1 MTKISTLIREVRTL
15 RKEVRN
21 STLFRKRI
29 YTLKEASI
37 VLGISYSQI
46 QKLVSSK
53 QIPHSKPTGKLIFI
67 RRRDLEKFV
76 MKNRIESEDEMDTI
90 IADRILNLKL
100 NSKL

>member
-1 MTKISTLIREVRTL
+1 MTKISKLTREVRTL
-15 RKEVRN
+15 RKELKQ
-21 STLFRKRI
+21 SILFRKRI

-37 VLGISYSQI
+37 VLGVSYSQI

-76 MKNRIESEDEMDTI
+76 MKNRVECEDNLDTLV
-90 IADRILNLKL
+90 ADSLLNLK
-100 NSKL
+100 KKF

>member
-1 MTKISTLIREVRTL
+1 MTKISTLVREVRTL
-15 RKEVRN
+15 RKELKN

-53 QIPHSKPTGKLIFI
+53 QIPHSRPSGKLIFI

-76 MKNRIESEDEMDTI
+76 MKNRVECEDELDTLV
-90 IADRILNLKL
+90 ANSLLNLKNQSL
-100 NSKL
+100 

>member
-1 MTKISTLIREVRTL
+1 MAKTSLLLKEIKSL
-15 RKEVRN
+15 RKEVKN

-53 QIPHSKPTGKLIFI
+53 QIPYSKPTGKLIFI

>member
-76 MKNRIESEDEMDTI
+76 MKNRIESEDEIDTI
-90 IADRILNLKL
+90 VSNSLLNLRKKFL
-100 NSKL
+100 